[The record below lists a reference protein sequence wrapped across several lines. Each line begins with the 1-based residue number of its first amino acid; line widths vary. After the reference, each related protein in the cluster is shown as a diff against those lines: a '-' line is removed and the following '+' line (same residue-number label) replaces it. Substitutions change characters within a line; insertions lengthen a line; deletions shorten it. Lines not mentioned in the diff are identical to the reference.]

1 MNFLSFLE
9 QNLIGIKMI
18 KKISERDRI
27 KKKINQISPKKWK
40 ADEFD
45 VRYYLI
51 SKLKQEKNQ
60 TILDVGG
67 GIGII
72 LSELD
77 KKNYRVNIDLSFDD
91 LKKCIHDLDSKINPI
106 CASITFLPFRKD
118 IFDIVICSH
127 VIELAKLMDINKKT
141 NGGVL
146 GSENVLTL
154 VKDTH
159 RVLKINGKLFLTTP
173 NFAYRQS
180 LNKLTFTEL
189 NQALSKFFKE
199 FKIYF
204 YNTLPKLSKNR
215 KFDFANI
222 IPKIRSKY
230 SNPDQIINSL
240 LKEESK
246 NNYSVYFTLME

>member
-1 MNFLSFLE
+1 M
-9 QNLIGIKMI
+9 IKM
-18 KKISERDRI
+18 ISERDRI
-27 KKKINQISPKKWK
+27 KKKIHQISPKKWR

-51 SKLKQEKNQ
+51 SQLKQKPMK

-91 LKKCIHDLDSKINPI
+91 LKKCINDLDSKINPI
-106 CASITFLPFRKD
+106 CASITFLPFRQD
-118 IFDIVICSH
+118 IFDVVICSH

-141 NGGVL
+141 NDGVH
-146 GSENVLTL
+146 GSENVLKL
-154 VKDTH
+154 VQDTH
-159 RVLKINGKLFLTTP
+159 RVLKSNGNLFLTTP
-173 NFAYRQS
+173 NYAYRKS
-180 LNKLTFTEL
+180 KNKLTFLEL
-189 NQALSKFFKE
+189 NHALSNFFND

-204 YNTLPKLSKNR
+204 YNTLPKLKNNR
-215 KFDFANI
+215 KFDFANVV
-222 IPKIRSKY
+222 PKIWSKF

-240 LKEESK
+240 LKEKSK
-246 NNYSVYFTLME
+246 NNYSVYFFAYARKQS